1 MLATCPVF
9 PYSKVNS
16 IMHFKLGELI
26 EHFLPYDSFPMPTAL
41 RREILLLSGHIR
53 VGTKSFMWV
62 YYP

>member
-1 MLATCPVF
+1 
-9 PYSKVNS
+9 
-16 IMHFKLGELI
+16 MHFKLGELI